1 MVKQSAGRMRHAAP
15 LAAAFGAGFKIG
27 FVRRIARRQ
36 SRESNMEQVTLGLVG
51 GGTVGGGVW
60 QAIRRNGAL
69 MASRLGVE
77 LKIAKIAVR
86 DPKKARHADIPGTVL
101 TSDWREL
108 VADPSIQIVVELMG
122 GTTTARDVVL
132 SALRRGKSVV
142 TANKALLSAHGEE
155 LFAEAARNG
164 ANLYYEAAVAGG
176 IPIIK
181 ILRESFAGNR
191 VTQLAGIVNGTCNYI
206 LTRMKLEGAE
216 FSEVLADA
224 QRLGYAEAEPSLD
237 VDGHDAAQKT
247 GILASLAHGFW
258 VKPTQVHTEGIRH
271 ISKLDIQF
279 AGQLGYTIKLL
290 GLVKAVEVPSSETTS
305 KRRTGE
311 KAMSPVAEIEVAV
324 YPALIPNSHV
334 LASVNYAF
342 NAVSVRGDVVG
353 ETLFYGRGAG
363 AEPTASSVLSDL
375 ADAALDLKHGS
386 HRRVPCFVAHA
397 GAGNVRPMAS
407 VVSRYYVRLT
417 VLDQPGVFARIAAV
431 LAKEKIGISSIIQ
444 PPGHVGESVP
454 VILMI
459 HDATN
464 AAMQRA
470 LRKIAKLAAVK
481 GEPVMI
487 RVESFE

>member
-1 MVKQSAGRMRHAAP
+1 MQ
-15 LAAAFGAGFKIG
+15 
-27 FVRRIARRQ
+27 
-36 SRESNMEQVTLGLVG
+36 QVNLGLVG

-60 QAIRRNGAL
+60 NALQRNGAL

-77 LKIAKIAVR
+77 LRVVNVAVR
-86 DPKKARHADIPGTVL
+86 DLKKARIATIPARLL
-101 TSDWREL
+101 TTDWRQ
-108 VADPSIQIVVELMG
+108 VVNDPSVHVVVELMG
-122 GTTTARDVVL
+122 GTTTAKEVVL
-132 SALRRGKSVV
+132 AALRLGKPVV

-155 LFAEAARNG
+155 LFAEAARYG
-164 ANLYYEAAVAGG
+164 ANLYYEASVAGG

-181 ILRESFAGNR
+181 VLRESLVGNR

-216 FSEVLADA
+216 FADVLADA

-237 VDGHDAAQKT
+237 VDGHDAAHKT

-258 VKPTQVHTEGIRH
+258 VKPKQVHTEGIRQ
-271 ISKLDIQF
+271 IDKRDIQF
-279 AGQLGYTIKLL
+279 AAQLGYTIKLL
-290 GLVKAVEVPSSETTS
+290 GIVKCLAGPTKASAKAKPASAVQVS
-305 KRRTGE
+305 
-311 KAMSPVAEIEVAV
+311 V
-324 YPALIPNSHV
+324 YPALVPNTHV

-353 ETLFYGRGAG
+353 DTLFYGRGAG

-386 HRRVPCFVAHA
+386 HRRVPAFVAHD
-397 GAGNVRPMAS
+397 GNGRVRPIDE

-417 VLDQPGVFARIAAV
+417 VLDQPGVFARIANL
-431 LAKEKIGISSIIQ
+431 LAKAKIGISSIIQ
-444 PPGHVGESVP
+444 PEGHAGETVP

-459 HDATN
+459 HDAPN
-464 AAMQRA
+464 AAMKRVLAQ
-470 LRKIAKLAAVK
+470 IAKLPVVK

-487 RVESFE
+487 RVEDFD